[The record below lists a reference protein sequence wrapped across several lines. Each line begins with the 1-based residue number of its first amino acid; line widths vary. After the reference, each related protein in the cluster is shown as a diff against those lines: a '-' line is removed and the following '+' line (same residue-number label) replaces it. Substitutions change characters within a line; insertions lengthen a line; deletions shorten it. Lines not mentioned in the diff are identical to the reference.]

1 MYHSRTFLKLPVTA
15 QNLMTFLILNSD
27 NNGIVMAYAV
37 MRMINAS
44 DDDLRLLKERGFVYV
59 LNEDLVTYIPGF
71 QEFMNEC
78 EKLQWKPWGKNL
90 YCSRVLSMD
99 RPTHCIE
106 IIFLAWKKIKIS
118 TVVEHSH
125 DYYAVWPWKHIRIST
140 VVGSTPSPFGMA

>member
-1 MYHSRTFLKLPVTA
+1 MTKIASARLISKAMYHSRTFLKLPVTA

-44 DDDLRLLKERGFVYV
+44 DDDLRLLEERGFVYI

-78 EKLQWKPWGKNL
+78 EKTPVQ
-90 YCSRVLSMD
+90 
-99 RPTHCIE
+99 
-106 IIFLAWKKIKIS
+106 
-118 TVVEHSH
+118 TVREKSLLL
-125 DYYAVWPWKHIRIST
+125 
-140 VVGSTPSPFGMA
+140 